1 MTDVRVKSFYRTCP
15 CNGCVAP
22 NRHPG
27 CHSNCKEKSD
37 WDLEKDQ
44 LMEKIRKEKKK
55 DYEATGF
62 LVDSQRKMA
71 KALQLNKWK

>member
-1 MTDVRVKSFYRTCP
+1 
-15 CNGCVAP
+15 
-22 NRHPG
+22 
-27 CHSNCKEKSD
+27 
-37 WDLEKDQ
+37 
-44 LMEKIRKEKKK
+44 MEKIRLEKKK